1 MADSNLL
8 IFLADDDEDDR
19 LIFSEALSE
28 IDPSIKL
35 VEAADGLKLLN
46 LLSAAEKL
54 PDVIFLDLNMPLKN
68 GKDTLRFIRSDNR
81 FKTIP
86 VVLYSTSSNP
96 ADIEESFN
104 AGGSLYLE
112 KPYSM
117 CGMVNNLKDILFC
130 DWSVR
135 AKEMNRKN
143 FFISSKESSSV
154 HSR

>member
-1 MADSNLL
+1 MAKSNLL

-19 LIFSEALSE
+19 LIFSEAVSE

-35 VEAADGLKLLN
+35 VEAADGMKLLQ
-46 LLSAAEKL
+46 LLSTAEKL

-68 GKDTLRFIRSDNR
+68 GKDTLKSIRADKRFQS
-81 FKTIP
+81 IP
-86 VVLYSTSSNP
+86 VVMYSTSTNP

-117 CGMVNNLKDILFC
+117 CGMVNNLKAILNSN
-130 DWSVR
+130 WTLR
-135 AKEMNRKN
+135 LKEVNRKN
-143 FFISSKESSSV
+143 YFISSKESSSV
-154 HSR
+154 HS